1 MDFVAPEADC
11 RAGKG
16 VQNNW
21 HAVFFTDFEDIGGK
35 QNILALVKILSR
47 RTIAFGFDSAT
58 DFTRSINGSRHN
70 FLFVIQ
76 IKSDI
81 QIIIQNRL

>member
-35 QNILALVKILSR
+35 QNILALVKILF
-47 RTIAFGFDSAT
+47 AQD
-58 DFTRSINGSRHN
+58 
-70 FLFVIQ
+70 
-76 IKSDI
+76 
-81 QIIIQNRL
+81 NRFRL